1 MRVLLGSGGFRTDER
16 RAVLAAEMRQLFGE
30 IDHLLFVPYALA
42 DHDAYLRLIAER
54 GLDAGFQL
62 DGIHTHP
69 DPKKA
74 ILEAEGLFIG
84 GGNTFR
90 LLSELYRLDL
100 LEVIRQRVHKG
111 LPYLGVSAGSNVACP
126 TMQTTNDLPIVCPP
140 SFAALG
146 LVPFQLNPHYFTGA
160 THVKVGDS
168 YLEHFGETRDDR
180 IREYHEMND
189 TPVVG
194 LWEAGIIRWDGRRG
208 TLIGAA
214 ARVFHK
220 GQEPVD
226 WPPGTMFEATQGADG
241 RVTLRQAP

>member
-16 RAVLAAEMRQLFGE
+16 RALLADEMRRHFGKIE
-30 IDHLLFVPYALA
+30 RLLFVPYALA
-42 DHDAYLRLIAER
+42 DHDAYLRLIVER
-54 GLDAGFQL
+54 GLDAGYQL
-62 DGIHTHP
+62 DGIHTHS

-74 ILEAEGLFIG
+74 ILEAEGVFVG

-100 LEVIRQRVHKG
+100 LDVIRQRVRAG

-126 TMQTTNDLPIVCPP
+126 TIQTTNDMPIVQPP

-146 LVPFQLNPHYFTGA
+146 LVPFQINPHYFIGA
-160 THVKVGDS
+160 TYVKVGDD
-168 YLEHFGETRDDR
+168 YIEHFGETRDDR

-194 LWEAGIIRWDGRRG
+194 LWEAGLIRWDGHTG
-208 TLIGAA
+208 SLVGAA

-220 GQEPVD
+220 GQEPID
-226 WPPGTMFEATQGADG
+226 WPPETTFEAVPGADG
-241 RVTLRQAP
+241 RVTLHQTG